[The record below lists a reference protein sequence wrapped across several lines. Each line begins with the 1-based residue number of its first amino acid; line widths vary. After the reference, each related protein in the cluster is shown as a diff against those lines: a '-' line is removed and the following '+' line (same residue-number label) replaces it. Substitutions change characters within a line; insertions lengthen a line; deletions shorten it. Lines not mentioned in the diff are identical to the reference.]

1 MKERFE
7 KIVGN
12 VLTAFESKDFAA
24 MPLSELQNAVHV
36 LVEARALIDKSYS
49 EMLLETMMHTHCT
62 TAVPTINSNVKE
74 ENA

>member
-36 LVEARALIDKSYS
+36 LVEARALIEKSYS
-49 EMLLETMMHTHCT
+49 EMLLKTMMHTHCT
-62 TAVPTINSNVKE
+62 TAFPTINSNVKE

>member
-7 KIVGN
+7 KIVGD

-36 LVEARALIDKSYS
+36 LVEARALIEKSYS
-49 EMLLETMMHTHCT
+49 DVLLETMMHTHST
-62 TAVPTINSNVKE
+62 TAFPTINSNVKE

>member
-7 KIVGN
+7 KIVGD

-36 LVEARALIDKSYS
+36 LVETRALIEKSYS
-49 EMLLETMMHTHCT
+49 DVLLETMMHTHCT
-62 TAVPTINSNVKE
+62 TASPTINSNVKE

>member
-12 VLTAFESKDFAA
+12 VLAAFESKDFAA

-36 LVEARALIDKSYS
+36 LVEARALIEKSYS
-49 EMLLETMMHTHCT
+49 DMLLETMMHTRCT
-62 TAVPTINSNVKE
+62 TAFPTINSNVKE